1 MLNGDSNENSK
12 KSVGLISKRKNFA
25 HAAHFFCTF
34 LWCCFAQLHVQRE
47 TSYMS
52 LHILYRKSG
61 ICSLFLFTATHFHLA
76 GCYMYYF
83 SFSHHQF
90 SWFFL
95 LLSTFTYACGSDGH
109 AYGHIITKI
118 SRIHIEPNFGGAEEP
133 EQWTDDRH
141 LIFLHPS
148 PCNSRSSL
156 TKCHVRLVWLIKRQ
170 LCRLHTFFNHLWSP
184 Y

>member
-109 AYGHIITKI
+109 AYGHVITKI
-118 SRIHIEPNFGGAEEP
+118 SRIHIEPNFGGGRRARTMDWWQALNFFSTP
-133 EQWTDDRH
+133 H
-141 LIFLHPS
+141 LAI
-148 PCNSRSSL
+148 RA
-156 TKCHVRLVWLIKRQ
+156 RLSQ
-170 LCRLHTFFNHLWSP
+170 NAMFALCGS
-184 Y
+184 

>member
-61 ICSLFLFTATHFHLA
+61 ICLLFLFTATHFHLA

-95 LLSTFTYACGSDGH
+95 LLSTFTSACGSDGH

-118 SRIHIEPNFGGAEEP
+118 SPIHIEPNFGGAEEP

-141 LIFLHPS
+141 LIFSPPLTLRFALVSHKMPCS
-148 PCNSRSSL
+148 PCVAHKAPVMQATYIL
-156 TKCHVRLVWLIKRQ
+156 
-170 LCRLHTFFNHLWSP
+170 
-184 Y
+184 